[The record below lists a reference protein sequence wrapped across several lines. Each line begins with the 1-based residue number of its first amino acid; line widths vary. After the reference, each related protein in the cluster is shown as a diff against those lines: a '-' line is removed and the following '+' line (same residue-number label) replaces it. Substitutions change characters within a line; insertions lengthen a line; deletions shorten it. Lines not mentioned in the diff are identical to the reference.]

1 MPRTPFRK
9 PRPVFS
15 EAELTA
21 SALPDSPID
30 CAALTAHLASLGDDR
45 AAALTILK
53 STLQNALEQVQGAFT
68 QARLG
73 GLETARHICA
83 VHDDLVR
90 AIWTYATE
98 QLHPNPNPTP
108 SEIISLCAVGGYGR
122 GEMAPFSD
130 LDLLFL
136 TSDKKTGAYV
146 EKVTECIL
154 YFLWDLGLKVGHAVR
169 TPDQCV
175 ALAKTDQTILTSLL
189 DTRYLAGDP
198 ALTGDLIHRFR
209 AFVMKSSN
217 RSYIADKLAE
227 RDARHSAQGN
237 SRYQIEPNIK
247 EGKGG
252 LRDLHVLYWIA
263 TFLDNLDGE
272 VEDANSGERYVKLGL
287 FDETAAQ
294 RFERAS
300 DFLWRARLNLHY
312 TAGRA
317 HEKLSFDYQVKLAPL
332 MGHRVEHVE
341 IAVERFMREY
351 FLNAREV
358 GALTRIACARLEA
371 QNAIRLPAGLDA
383 LLPNSKKNMRNKS
396 FILDHG
402 RLMFR
407 DPLTI
412 KDRPAQIMELFEI
425 AGRRNLD
432 IHPDAL
438 QAIDYRRNLIDT
450 DFRRDPNISKI
461 FQKILLGAKV
471 PGATLKIMNE
481 AGVLGRY
488 LLEFGGIVART
499 QFNMFHAYTVDEHT
513 LQLVTHYND
522 IEEGIFARE
531 HPVSTEVAKHQTDEE
546 RLTLYLACLLHDTGK
561 GQGDQCIEGAKLA
574 RRACRRLGMSQKIT
588 DDVAW
593 LVRRHLDMS
602 ETAQRR
608 DLSDPDTIR
617 RFSDLVGTESRLDLL
632 TLLTVVDI
640 RSVGPGVWNDW
651 KGTLLRELYVGA
663 KAELDGRED
672 LPPSARAASLREQLL
687 ERLPGDMAARIGD
700 RIRDLPD
707 NYWARGDM
715 EDFLRHARFFDQ
727 AVEASQSTRVGSR
740 IDRARDITE
749 LWVLTRDREG
759 LFADLTLAI
768 AASAAQVKGAH
779 LSTSATG
786 QVFNIFYI
794 QNADSLAFGRD
805 SAARLAKLRESATAA
820 AMGQTDTLHSP
831 GVMYSRR
838 AKAIPIRP
846 AVRVLEDLG
855 QGCIIEIEGRD
866 RPGLLHALAR
876 VLHAHELPV
885 QSAHIEVAGP
895 QVFDVFYVGA
905 CPMPGGGLEADLL
918 RALEPRKVEAA

>member
-1 MPRTPFRK
+1 MALSSFRK
-9 PRPVFS
+9 PQLDDLPIID
-15 EAELTA
+15 
-21 SALPDSPID
+21 LPDSPID
-30 CAALTAHLASLGDDR
+30 VDALTSALAECGQDR
-45 AAALTILK
+45 PAAVTHLK
-53 STLQNALEQVQGAFT
+53 SVLEVGLTDVQEVFT

-83 VHDDLVR
+83 VHDDIVK
-90 AIWTYATE
+90 AIWSYATQ

-108 SEIISLCAVGGYGR
+108 SEVLSLCAVGGYGR

-136 TSDKKTGAYV
+136 TRDKKTSSYV
-146 EKVTECIL
+146 EQVTECVL
-154 YFLWDLGLKVGHAVR
+154 YLLWDLGLKVGHAVR

-189 DTRYLAGDP
+189 DTRHIAGE
-198 ALTGDLIHRFR
+198 AVLTGDLIHRFR

-217 RSYIADKLAE
+217 RNYIAEKLAE
-227 RDARHSAQGN
+227 RDARHDAQGN

-272 VEDANSGERYVKLGL
+272 VEANRGERYVKLDL
-287 FDETAAQ
+287 FDEAAAQ

-312 TAGRA
+312 AAGRA
-317 HEKLSFDYQVKLAPL
+317 HENLTFDYQVKLAPL
-332 MGHRVEHVE
+332 MGHNVEAVE

-351 FLNAREV
+351 FLNARDV

-371 QNAIRLPAGLDA
+371 RNAIRLPAGLDK

-396 FILDHG
+396 FVLHKG
-402 RLMFR
+402 RLDFR

-438 QAIDYRRNLIDT
+438 QAIDFRRNLIDT
-450 DFRRDPNISKI
+450 NFRRDPNISKI
-461 FQKILLGAKV
+461 FQTLLLGAEV
-471 PGATLKIMNE
+471 PGAVLKVMND

-499 QFNMFHAYTVDEHT
+499 QFNMHHAYTVDEHT
-513 LQLVTHYND
+513 LQLVSHYND
-522 IEEGIFARE
+522 IEKETFARE
-531 HPVSTEVAKHQTDEE
+531 HPVSTDIAKAQTDDE

-608 DLSDPDTIR
+608 DISDPETIK
-617 RFSDLVGTESRLDLL
+617 RFSDLVGTESRLDML

-651 KGTLLRELYVGA
+651 KGTLLRNLYFST
-663 KAELDGRED
+663 KAELDGRDE
-672 LPPSARAASLREQLL
+672 LPPSARADSLREQLL
-687 ERLPGDMAARIGD
+687 ERLPGDMAERVGARIC
-700 RIRDLPD
+700 DLP
-707 NYWARGDM
+707 NSYWARGDM
-715 EDFLRHARFFDQ
+715 ENFLRHARFFDK
-727 AVEASQSTRVGSR
+727 AVEASQTTRVGTR
-740 IDRARDITE
+740 IDRPRDITE

-768 AASAAQVKGAH
+768 ASSAAQVKGAH
-779 LSTSATG
+779 LSTSETG
-786 QVFNIFYI
+786 QVFNVFYL
-794 QNADSLAFGRD
+794 QNADGLAFGRD
-805 SAARLAKLRESATAA
+805 SAARLAKLRETATAA
-820 AMGQTDTLHSP
+820 ALGHTDNLHSP
-831 GVMYSRR
+831 GVMSSRR

-846 AVRVLEDLG
+846 KVSILEDLG
-855 QGCIIEIEGRD
+855 RGCIIEIEGRD

-876 VLHAHELPV
+876 VLHTHDLPV

-895 QVFDVFYVGA
+895 LAIDVFYVGA
-905 CPMPGGGLEADLL
+905 CPMPGAGLKEDLL
-918 RALEPRKVEAA
+918 AALAPRKAEAA